1 MITRSCGSSLCSRR
15 DKGVH
20 TDRRKDTQ
28 RYIPSSIALIK
39 NIYLLQACFI
49 GKLGAQLSCT
59 VCLTRTACQMR
70 QRSPWCCMLHVCES
84 TRVSAYVCRCVCPC
98 CCCCCWRCCCR
109 CCYCTSRKLRVRA
122 PPLGDKI
129 ARRGCRGTAGNET
142 KRKIG
147 SGRLGSVAGQ

>member
-70 QRSPWCCMLHVCES
+70 QRSPWCCMY
-84 TRVSAYVCRCVCPC
+84 A
-98 CCCCCWRCCCR
+98 
-109 CCYCTSRKLRVRA
+109 RVRVCLRMYVGA
-122 PPLGDKI
+122 SARAAADVAAADVATVRAASCACARLLLAIRSLGG
-129 ARRGCRGTAGNET
+129 AVGERQET
-142 KRKIG
+142 KRKG
-147 SGRLGSVAGQ
+147 RSGRVGSDR